1 MRRYVLASCAA
12 IGCFAMSLPTLAAED
27 EARFEVTPFAAYRG
41 GGEFSDTDSDSK
53 VELPESN
60 AWGLTVN
67 GSVSPYTEW
76 EVLWSRQLTDVDASD
91 SVGPQT
97 SFPMRVDYLHFGGTY
112 LLEGEKVRPFIAL
125 TIGATR
131 FDPGLPGLSGK
142 TYGSMSFGA
151 GWKFYF
157 GEHVGLRLEARGFG
171 TLIDSSSRLF
181 CESDGG
187 GACLIVAKGE
197 VLTQFEARAGF
208 SIRF

>member
-1 MRRYVLASCAA
+1 MRRRALSFCAA
-12 IGCFAMSLPTLAAED
+12 IGCAATSLPALAAD
-27 EARFEVTPFAAYRG
+27 DGARFEVTPFAAYRV
-41 GGEFSDTDSDSK
+41 GGEFSDTDTDSK
-53 VELPESN
+53 VELQESN

-67 GSVSPYTEW
+67 GSVLPYTEW
-76 EVLWSRQLTDVDASD
+76 EVLWSRQSTDSDASGFA
-91 SVGPQT
+91 GPQT
-97 SFPMRVDYLHFGGTY
+97 SFAMRIDYLHFGGTY
-112 LLEGEKVRPFIAL
+112 LFEGENVRPFIAL

-142 TYGSMSFGA
+142 TYGSASFGA
-151 GWKFYF
+151 GWKFYL

-181 CESDGG
+181 CASDGG
-187 GACLIVAKGE
+187 GSCLIVAKGE

>member
-1 MRRYVLASCAA
+1 MRKQAFAVGVALGCLALSFPTPAA
-12 IGCFAMSLPTLAAED
+12 GD
-27 EARFEVTPFAAYRG
+27 DARFEVTPFAGYRV

-53 VELPESN
+53 VELRESN
-60 AWGLTVN
+60 AWSLTVN
-67 GSVSPYTEW
+67 GRVLPYTEW
-76 EVLWSRQLTDVDASD
+76 EVLWSRQSTDVVAAGFTDTQ
-91 SVGPQT
+91 G
-97 SFPMRVDYLHFGGTY
+97 SFAMRVDYLHFGGTY
-112 LLEGEKVRPFIAL
+112 LFEGEHVRPFIAL

-151 GWKFYF
+151 GWKFHVA
-157 GEHVGLRLEARGFG
+157 EHIGLRLEARGFG

-187 GACLIVAKGE
+187 GTCLIVAKGE
-197 VLTQFEARAGF
+197 VLTQWEARAGV